1 MVISHSYWEK
11 WSAVNDYLS
20 TGWNTTWH
28 CSQFLFQTGIKP
40 FGERLPGC
48 TEEILVHVT
57 FSVAAIAILYCQTNV
72 LLCFFFLCKIL
83 VNGDLVRSHLSKVF
97 VFYLV
102 ARKKLRL
109 LSLSVRTSYGGWT
122 CALERKHSLYT
133 FLKASLIWMGQ
144 VSLSLS
150 RWNNIL
156 EKLFLLFFSQH
167 LII

>member
-72 LLCFFFLCKIL
+72 LLCIFFLCKIL

-102 ARKKLRL
+102 ARKKTQAIE
-109 LSLSVRTSYGGWT
+109 SLS
-122 CALERKHSLYT
+122 E
-133 FLKASLIWMGQ
+133 
-144 VSLSLS
+144 
-150 RWNNIL
+150 NIL
-156 EKLFLLFFSQH
+156 CWLNLCVRKKTLPVYLFKSFTDLNGTGFPLTF
-167 LII
+167 